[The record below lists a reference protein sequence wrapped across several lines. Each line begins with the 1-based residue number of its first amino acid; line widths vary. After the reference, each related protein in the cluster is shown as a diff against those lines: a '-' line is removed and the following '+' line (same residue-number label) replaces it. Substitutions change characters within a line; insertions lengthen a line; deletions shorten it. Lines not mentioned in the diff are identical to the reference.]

1 MAAVAQRAKSREAES
16 EVERLFST
24 IKCMLGYLRKR
35 MSAETLET
43 ILFLKM
49 NWNLLAREDDVPD
62 KEEQD
67 SFE

>member
-1 MAAVAQRAKSREAES
+1 MAAVAHRAKSREEKS
-16 EVERLFST
+16 EVERLLSS
-24 IKCMLGYLRKR
+24 IKCMLGYPRKR
-35 MSAETLET
+35 MTAETLET

-49 NWNLLAREDDVPD
+49 NWDLLAREDDVPD